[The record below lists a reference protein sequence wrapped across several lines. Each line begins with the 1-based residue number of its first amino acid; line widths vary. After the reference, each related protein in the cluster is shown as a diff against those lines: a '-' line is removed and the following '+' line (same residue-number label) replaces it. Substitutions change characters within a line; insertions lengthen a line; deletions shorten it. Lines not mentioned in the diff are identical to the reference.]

1 MERSCSSVPQG
12 MGRQGIP
19 AGCPDGAGGQPLA
32 RDPPVGQCSMGTGH
46 PREGGSSQEEA
57 RPLLSVM
64 CRPQAGKRDRFQLL
78 LLRREPSAKAG
89 EGGVALGCGATL
101 ALVALQLGRAG
112 GYKACFAL
120 LFLKSLLL
128 SPVFFSFLHNIHP
141 RTRGMIHRLST
152 TQQCP

>member
-19 AGCPDGAGGQPLA
+19 AGCPDGAGSQPLV
-32 RDPPVGQCSMGTGH
+32 RDPPAGSVPWEQGTLGKVALPRRRLVRCSRLCAS
-46 PREGGSSQEEA
+46 PRLGNATASSC
-57 RPLLSVM
+57 SFS
-64 CRPQAGKRDRFQLL
+64 AGNPV
-78 LLRREPSAKAG
+78 RRQGK
-89 EGGVALGCGATL
+89 GGVALGCGAML

-128 SPVFFSFLHNIHP
+128 SPVLFFSS
-141 RTRGMIHRLST
+141 ST
-152 TQQCP
+152 TFIPAHVE